1 MLSVIHF
8 ALFCFKLIT
17 ESRTR
22 ITRLRETRNNL
33 PYHPLANTHTPTHPC
48 FSHTHTSLHTYTP
61 TLVSHTHSCT
71 HTHTPLFLTHILAHS
86 HTLVSHTHTLVFKH
100 RQTSQSW
107 GVLPTPGVCITFS
120 IQAGL
125 ESAPLRMPSI

>member
-48 FSHTHTSLHTYTP
+48 FSHTHPCTHTHPPLFLTHTHPCTHTHLSHTHTSLH
-61 TLVSHTHSCT
+61 T
-71 HTHTPLFLTHILAHS
+71 HTHTPLF
-86 HTLVSHTHTLVFKH
+86 HTHTPL
-100 RQTSQSW
+100 
-107 GVLPTPGVCITFS
+107 FS
-120 IQAGL
+120 KIRTLHSCFFFHSILCNTAFPSYDTL
-125 ESAPLRMPSI
+125 FFPRM